1 LIWKQGKN
9 LEETNMYLSPTLRN
23 ERGSALIV
31 ALLMLV
37 VLTLIGISASTTT
50 TFELQISGN
59 DKLYK
64 MAFYQADGATEAGSE
79 LIEQNIE
86 ERDWTATVLTARGNI
101 GIICIEDGLGNCIN
115 REHYLND
122 DIGTTV
128 PADTNRHAV
137 IPANPPAGAPHTNI
151 LMGGDPVL
159 STGSAV
165 LLASGYE
172 GMGKGA
178 GGGGVWLIYDVR
190 AQHEG
195 VRNSASLVNLQ
206 WRHVM

>member
-1 LIWKQGKN
+1 
-9 LEETNMYLSPTLRN
+9 MYPISILSN
-23 ERGSALIV
+23 ERGSALVV

-86 ERDWTATVLTARGNI
+86 ERDWTNTVLTSRGNI
-101 GIICIEDGLGNCIN
+101 GIICIKDGNGDCIN
-115 REHYLND
+115 RDHYLNAD
-122 DIGTTV
+122 LGTTV
-128 PADTNRHAV
+128 PSNTNRHAV
-137 IPANPPAGAPHTNI
+137 IPPNPSAGAPRTNI

-178 GGGGVWLIYDVR
+178 GGGGVWIVYDVR
-190 AQHEG
+190 AQHDG

>member
-1 LIWKQGKN
+1 
-9 LEETNMYLSPTLRN
+9 MYLSPTLRN
-23 ERGSALIV
+23 ERGSALVV

-37 VLTLIGISASTTT
+37 VLTLIGISASSTS

-64 MAFYQADGATEAGSE
+64 MAFYQADGGTEAGAE

-86 ERDWTATVLTARGNI
+86 ERDWNKVDGNGDLDPTTGTLISGSDPYYRGNVGVESPNPYLNTDIGATVPSDGNR
-101 GIICIEDGLGNCIN
+101 D
-115 REHYLND
+115 
-122 DIGTTV
+122 
-128 PADTNRHAV
+128 AV
-137 IPANPPAGAPHTNI
+137 IPQNPAAGEPHTNI
-151 LMGGDPVL
+151 LMGGDSVL

-178 GGGGVWLIYDVR
+178 GGGGVWIVYNIR
-190 AQHEG
+190 AQHQG
-195 VRNSASLVNLQ
+195 VRNSTSRINQQ

>member
-1 LIWKQGKN
+1 
-9 LEETNMYLSPTLRN
+9 MYLSPTLRN
-23 ERGSALIV
+23 ERGSALVV

-64 MAFYQADGATEAGSE
+64 MAFYQADGGTEAGAE

-86 ERDWTATVLTARGNI
+86 ERDWNKVDGNGDLDPTTGTAIDGSNPYYRGYVRVESENPYM
-101 GIICIEDGLGNCIN
+101 NA
-115 REHYLND
+115 
-122 DIGTTV
+122 DIGTAV
-128 PADTNRHAV
+128 PSDGNRDVV
-137 IPANPPAGAPHTNI
+137 IPADFVPGSDAPHTNI

-178 GGGGVWLIYDVR
+178 GGGGVWIIYDVR

-195 VRNSASLVNLQ
+195 VRNSTSRINQ
-206 WRHVM
+206 HWRHVM

>member
-1 LIWKQGKN
+1 
-9 LEETNMYLSPTLRN
+9 MYLSPTLRN
-23 ERGSALIV
+23 ERGSALVV

-37 VLTLIGISASTTT
+37 ILTLIGISASTTT

-64 MAFYQADGATEAGSE
+64 MAFYQADGGTEAGAE

-86 ERDWTATVLTARGNI
+86 ERDWNKVDGSGDLDPATGTAIDPYNPYYRGNV
-101 GIICIEDGLGNCIN
+101 EVVTPNP
-115 REHYLND
+115 YLNTD
-122 DIGTTV
+122 PVDPI
-128 PADTNRHAV
+128 PSDTNRDAV
-137 IPANPPAGAPHTNI
+137 IPADTPPGSTAPHTNI
-151 LMGGDPVL
+151 RMGGNSVL

-178 GGGGVWLIYDVR
+178 GGGGVWIVYNVR

-195 VRNSASLVNLQ
+195 VRNSTSRINQQ

>member
-1 LIWKQGKN
+1 
-9 LEETNMYLSPTLRN
+9 MYLSPTLRN
-23 ERGSALIV
+23 ERGSALVV

-64 MAFYQADGATEAGSE
+64 MAFYQADGGTEAGAE

-86 ERDWTATVLTARGNI
+86 ERDWNKVDGSGDLDPTTGTTIDDSNPYYRGNLR
-101 GIICIEDGLGNCIN
+101 IESENP
-115 REHYLND
+115 YLNLD
-122 DIGTTV
+122 PVDPV
-128 PADTNRHAV
+128 PSDTNRDAV
-137 IPANPPAGAPHTNI
+137 IPAGSAPGSTAPHTNI
-151 LMGGDPVL
+151 RVGGNSVL

-178 GGGGVWLIYDVR
+178 GGGGVWIIYNVR

-195 VRNSASLVNLQ
+195 VRNSTSRINQQ

>member
-1 LIWKQGKN
+1 
-9 LEETNMYLSPTLRN
+9 MYLSPTLRN
-23 ERGSALIV
+23 ERGSALVV

-37 VLTLIGISASTTT
+37 ILTLIGISASTTT

-64 MAFYQADGATEAGSE
+64 MAFYQADGGTAAGAE

-86 ERDWTATVLTARGNI
+86 ERDWNKVDGSGDLDPTTGTPIDGSNPYYRGNLSI
-101 GIICIEDGLGNCIN
+101 VSENP
-115 REHYLND
+115 YLNLN
-122 DIGTTV
+122 
-128 PADTNRHAV
+128 PADPVPSYTNRDAV
-137 IPANPPAGAPHTNI
+137 YPKGCNSPPCTNI
-151 LMGGDPVL
+151 LVGGDSVL

-178 GGGGVWLIYDVR
+178 GGGGVWIIYNVR

-195 VRNSASLVNLQ
+195 VRNSASRINQQ

>member
-1 LIWKQGKN
+1 
-9 LEETNMYLSPTLRN
+9 MYLSPTLRN

-64 MAFYQADGATEAGSE
+64 MAFYQAEGGTEASSE

-86 ERDWTATVLTARGNI
+86 ERDWTATALTARGDI

-115 REHYLND
+115 RDHYLNA
-122 DIGTTV
+122 DIGTSV
-128 PADTNRHAV
+128 PSDTNRHAV
-137 IPANPPAGAPHTNI
+137 ISANPPAGGPHTNI
-151 LMGGDPVL
+151 LMGGDPSL

-165 LLASGYE
+165 LMASGYE

-178 GGGGVWLIYDVR
+178 GGGGIWIIYDVR

-195 VRNSASLVNLQ
+195 VRNSASLINLQ

>member
-1 LIWKQGKN
+1 
-9 LEETNMYLSPTLRN
+9 MYLSPTLRN
-23 ERGSALIV
+23 ERGSALVV

-37 VLTLIGISASTTT
+37 VLTLIGISASTTA

-64 MAFYQADGATEAGSE
+64 MAFYQADGGTEAGAE

-86 ERDWTATVLTARGNI
+86 ERDWNKVDGSGDLDPATGTVITNDDPYYRGN
-101 GIICIEDGLGNCIN
+101 LRVVSPNP
-115 REHYLND
+115 YLNTNPGTPTID
-122 DIGTTV
+122 DGNRDAAV
-128 PADTNRHAV
+128 PKECSSLS
-137 IPANPPAGAPHTNI
+137 PPCTSI
-151 LMGGDPVL
+151 MMGGDSVL

-178 GGGGVWLIYDVR
+178 GGGGVWIIYNVR
-190 AQHEG
+190 AQHDG
-195 VRNSASLVNLQ
+195 VRKSRTTINQQ

>member
-1 LIWKQGKN
+1 
-9 LEETNMYLSPTLRN
+9 MYLSPTLRN
-23 ERGSALIV
+23 ERGSALVV

-37 VLTLIGISASTTT
+37 ILTLIGISASTTT

-64 MAFYQADGATEAGSE
+64 MAFYQADGGTEAGAE

-86 ERDWTATVLTARGNI
+86 ERDWNKVDGNGDLDPATGTVIDDSNPYYRGNVRVASP
-101 GIICIEDGLGNCIN
+101 NP
-115 REHYLND
+115 YLNTNP
-122 DIGTTV
+122 GTPPIKNNNRDAAV
-128 PADTNRHAV
+128 PKGCMSNS
-137 IPANPPAGAPHTNI
+137 PPCTSI
-151 LMGGDPVL
+151 MMGGDSVL

-178 GGGGVWLIYDVR
+178 GGGGVWIIYNVR
-190 AQHEG
+190 AQHDG
-195 VRNSASLVNLQ
+195 VRKSRTTINQQ

>member
-1 LIWKQGKN
+1 
-9 LEETNMYLSPTLRN
+9 MYPISIISN
-23 ERGSALIV
+23 ERGSALVV

-37 VLTLIGISASTTT
+37 VLTLMGILATSTTT
-50 TFELQISGN
+50 VELEISGN

-64 MAFYQADGATEAGSE
+64 MAFYQADGASEAGSE

-86 ERDWTATVLTARGNI
+86 ERDWTAAVLTARGNI

-115 REHYLND
+115 RDHYLNA
-122 DIGTTV
+122 DIGTSV
-128 PADTNRHAV
+128 PSDTNRHAV
-137 IPANPPAGAPHTNI
+137 IPANPLAGAPHTNI
-151 LMGGDPVL
+151 LMGGDPSL

-178 GGGGVWLIYDVR
+178 GGGGVWIIYDVR